1 MRAFKEAHVCL
12 LPARS
17 QNLSHQSQVWVNLQL
32 ALCLLL
38 LTILQL
44 QRLPPPVSNSS
55 CLFAQCQPLY
65 VSCCT
70 VLLYSSRSCTV
81 RLKMVS
87 LFFMFVMHYLC
98 EEYYKPGKVQYHTA
112 NCVRWVPRLTLVD
125 LQIGLANL
133 LSEWNSL
140 I

>member
-1 MRAFKEAHVCL
+1 MRAFKEVHVCL

-17 QNLSHQSQVWVNLQL
+17 QNLSHQSQVWVDLQL

-65 VSCCT
+65 VSCCS
-70 VLLYSSRSCTV
+70 VLLYSSRSCTI

-125 LQIGLANL
+125 LQIGLANP